1 MPGSVLS
8 KRVRIAD
15 PTQSIAARGVA
26 VADRPPGNPR
36 QHWLETFRSVRTET
50 ERRAAL
56 LSPEDQ
62 VVQSM
67 PDASPTKWHRAHVTW
82 FFEQF
87 LLRPYAKNY
96 RPFEERFAYLYNSYY
111 VSAGPRAARPQRGL
125 ITRPTAAEVADYRA
139 HVDAAVAELIKT
151 AKDFGRLIPIIEI
164 GLQHE
169 QQHQELLLTDILHAF
184 SFNETHPAYDPDWQ
198 WPQPSD
204 ERPAA
209 GATLAGIHMI
219 GHNGDG

>member
-26 VADRPPGNPR
+26 IADRPPGNPR

-87 LLRPYAKNY
+87 LLKPY
-96 RPFEERFAYLYNSYY
+96 
-111 VSAGPRAARPQRGL
+111 V
-125 ITRPTAAEVADYRA
+125 
-139 HVDAAVAELIKT
+139 
-151 AKDFGRLIPIIEI
+151 
-164 GLQHE
+164 
-169 QQHQELLLTDILHAF
+169 
-184 SFNETHPAYDPDWQ
+184 
-198 WPQPSD
+198 
-204 ERPAA
+204 
-209 GATLAGIHMI
+209 
-219 GHNGDG
+219 